1 MFTHP
6 TPTPDINIQSQPQDG
21 FRNRPVANYWAVQGN
36 LSALNTNV
44 FPQYG
49 QPSESPLPL
58 SSSTYGHSSFD
69 SALTTRPNFS
79 THPGISASNQWP
91 CHGATSSQ
99 ALIPSSG
106 SEATEVVMR
115 RLRSWVWFIL
125 RARLV
130 LRNARQKSR
139 RRHSASDCPSWTTG
153 FNHNLSCL
161 DPSFSL
167 PCSDEIAF
175 DSLANAEQVNLFDS
189 IDLSSTMLLDNA
201 LGIMANDG
209 NSQFL
214 EQTDMPRQATV
225 LSEEE
230 VFPIPGPESDINP
243 NGTTLPRSVS
253 GQDQPDVHSSSQSA
267 KRPIDCLDLDDSS
280 VDETDEKPRDKKR
293 SKKVSTSPRFACPFY
308 SHDPERYETSRSCC
322 GPGWETVHR
331 VKEHIFRS
339 HRLPEHQCRRC
350 FKEFEGEE
358 ALSRHSRSAVACK
371 VQARNSQLEGI
382 DASQERLLH
391 ARAKKSNTGPDQK
404 KIEEE
409 RWNEVYRIIFP
420 NESQAPSPYYNRSQ
434 KFTVDEFGKN
444 ITAEFG
450 KRIVARLSSM
460 GMQPHLLNSV
470 ARVTRSVLLET
481 VQSCQRGGED
491 IDSQNSQLTAS
502 QSPVS
507 QPSSGFG
514 QQLRGFNHELFAGLD
529 NEQLLAQMI
538 LALAPM
544 PRRGG
549 SGDSGCFC
557 HEPTVIYQ
565 QAKPIEIRNLPHLL
579 KLLGFELVEP
589 GSAENNHSD
598 AEGKQLVQALDLCT
612 FSNESKAVSSTVRR
626 LSYSSSSKHSDYG
639 SDDGD
644 SAGSFHTSSSI
655 DSGSSGSALADA
667 EHRSSVILDR
677 LMYGLVEWFELVL
690 QQRGAQE
697 NKQASNLDS
706 VSAIHIPG
714 PSGQFLRSGQIPKR
728 QRSDSDDEN
737 ENNDDDG
744 PNHHQKGWE
753 TSDAAEVRY
762 VCPFFKH
769 DRERYKTSQWKSC
782 CWPGWASIHRVKQD
796 LKSHTSLN
804 EHQRADII
812 CQRQSEGPEEEGV
825 DEQQEKLLR
834 ARKRKNG
841 KARQTSEEERWAEMY
856 RILFPHDDTI
866 PSPYP
871 ELCPVQPGREGEQL
885 GANVLDSF
893 ENFARRE
900 FSRRMRPR
908 METLIDGILEQTLT
922 SQAITDVAN
931 NVLQGIME
939 SFRASQ
945 DQSEHQPEIQGSP
958 PRSPSPGKMP
968 SDSSW
973 HALQHSGDFCNDGG
987 VVPEFELDF
996 AQILSCVDNGQP
1008 MDFIYPLTEVE
1019 VLDAFQSVGV

>member
-21 FRNRPVANYWAVQGN
+21 FRNKPVANYWAVQGN

-49 QPSESPLPL
+49 HPSESPLPL
-58 SSSTYGHSSFD
+58 SSSTYGHPSFD
-69 SALTTRPNFS
+69 SALITRPNFN
-79 THPGISASNQWP
+79 THPRISASNQWP
-91 CHGATSSQ
+91 CTNIHGATSSQ
-99 ALIPSSG
+99 VLIPSSG
-106 SEATEVVMR
+106 SETNEMVMR

-153 FNHNLSCL
+153 FDDPSCL

-167 PCSDEIAF
+167 PCSDETAF
-175 DSLANAEQVNLFDS
+175 DSLANGEQANLFDS
-189 IDLSSTMLLDNA
+189 IDLSSTMSLDNA

-209 NSQFL
+209 NSPFL
-214 EQTDMPRQATV
+214 EHTDMPRQATV

-230 VFPIPGPESDINP
+230 VFPIPEPESATNF
-243 NGTTLPRSVS
+243 NGTALSKSVS
-253 GQDQPDVHSSSQSA
+253 SQDQPGVHSLSQSV
-267 KRPIDCLDLDDSS
+267 KRPIDCLDNDDSS
-280 VDETDEKPRDKKR
+280 VDEIDEKPRDKKR

-308 SHDPERYETSRSCC
+308 NHDPERYETSRSCC

-350 FKEFEGEE
+350 LKEFKGED

-382 DASQERLLH
+382 DASQEKLLH

-420 NESQAPSPYYNRSQ
+420 DESETPSPYYNRSQ
-434 KFTVDEFGKN
+434 NLTVDEFGKN
-444 ITAEFG
+444 ITAEFS
-450 KRIVARLSSM
+450 KRIVTKLSSM
-460 GMQPHLLNSV
+460 GMQPHLLNYV

-481 VQSCQRGGED
+481 VQSCQHGGEAVG
-491 IDSQNSQLTAS
+491 SQNSHLTAS
-502 QSPVS
+502 QPPVS

-529 NEQLLAQMI
+529 NEQLLAQM
-538 LALAPM
+538 M
-544 PRRGG
+544 RGG
-549 SGDSGCFC
+549 SNDSGCFC

-565 QAKPIEIRNLPHLL
+565 QAKPIEIRSLPHLL

-589 GSAENNHSD
+589 SPAENNHSD
-598 AEGKQLVQALDLCT
+598 AKDKQLVEALDLCT
-612 FSNESKAVSSTVRR
+612 VSNESKTVGSTLKR
-626 LSYSSSSKHSDYG
+626 LSFSSSSKHSDYG

-644 SAGSFHTSSSI
+644 SAVGFHASSSI

-677 LMYGLVEWFELVL
+677 LMHGLEEWLELVL
-690 QQRGAQE
+690 QQRGAE
-697 NKQASNLDS
+697 KGEQASNLDS
-706 VSAIHIPG
+706 TSAIYIPG
-714 PSGQFLRSGQIPKR
+714 QSGQLSRGNHIPKR
-728 QRSDSDDEN
+728 QRSGSDDEH
-737 ENNDDDG
+737 EDNDDEG
-744 PNHHQKGWE
+744 PNYYQRGGE
-753 TSDAAEVRY
+753 TSDAAEARY

-769 DRERYKTSQWKSC
+769 DREKYKTSQWKSC
-782 CWPGWASIHRVKQD
+782 CWPGWVSIHRVKQD
-796 LKSHTSLN
+796 LKSFTYLN
-804 EHQRADII
+804 DHQRADII
-812 CQRQSEGPEEEGV
+812 CQRQSEEPEEEGIN
-825 DEQQEKLLR
+825 EEQEKLLR

-856 RILFPHDDTI
+856 KILFPHDDPI

-871 ELCPVQPGREGEQL
+871 ELCPVQPSREGEQL
-885 GANVLDSF
+885 GANLLDSF

-900 FSRRMRPR
+900 FSRRIRPR

-922 SQAITDVAN
+922 SEAITDVAN
-931 NVLQGIME
+931 NVLQGIIE

-945 DQSEHQPEIQGSP
+945 DQSECRPEAHGSP
-958 PRSPSPGKMP
+958 PRSPSPEKML
-968 SDSSW
+968 SDNSS
-973 HALQHSGDFCNDGG
+973 HTLQDSGSFYSDGG
-987 VVPEFELDF
+987 IIPEFEFDL
-996 AQILSCVDNGQP
+996 AQILSYVDNGQS
-1008 MDFIYPLTEVE
+1008 MDFMYPLTEVE
-1019 VLDAFQSVGV
+1019 APDAFQSVGV